1 MKGSNKDGR
10 GKEGQKVMGKNSTPV
25 LQEGPRWQVELLRYG
40 KSKRSME
47 SASANIFYHLH

>member
-10 GKEGQKVMGKNSTPV
+10 GKEGQKVTGKNSTPV

-40 KSKRSME
+40 KSKRSTE